1 MLQQSREK
9 VDDEEQ
15 ADLSESSHEKQKGL
29 GSPTSQRDA

>member
-15 ADLSESSHEKQKGL
+15 TDLSKPAHAKQKGL
-29 GSPTSQRDA
+29 GSPAT